1 MPGRQVRLEE
11 AVVAAIR
18 RNRATL
24 GFPADTPDGAML
36 SELAREGM
44 RSRLEA
50 RRRRERSA
58 LYAGWAEERDL
69 IDDAGEAVR
78 SATRN
83 GIA

>member
-36 SELAREGM
+36 S
-44 RSRLEA
+44 
-50 RRRRERSA
+50 
-58 LYAGWAEERDL
+58 D
-69 IDDAGEAVR
+69 GEAVR